1 MDPVERVYSLLL
13 GLIRPLLPLA
23 RSLPPKVADAIEGR
37 RLASS
42 QARAWA
48 MRERRPEVPLLWLH
62 AASAGELAG
71 ALPVI
76 RLLRQQYPELQLAIT
91 VSSPSGLPLARSIEP
106 DFAGYAPLD
115 TPAESTAMLES
126 LRPDALVFVKLDVW
140 PGLSHSATQ
149 AGVPLGMIN
158 GTVRPD
164 SSRLRSPTRHFLRS
178 TYARLDSV
186 GVVGEPDAAALE
198 TLGVDPNRIRIT
210 GDAAFDQALATADAG
225 RSSGVAVLPAR
236 SPGRVRLVGGSTWP
250 PDEDVLLEVAREIG
264 SRLDLVLVPHE
275 PSPEAVERIAERC
288 RGAWGLD
295 PRILSEL
302 SAAPDGSEHRTA
314 SVQRDGD
321 APVPLVV
328 DSVGLLAGLYLEA
341 DLALVGGA
349 FDATGLHSVIEP
361 AAAGIPVL
369 FGPVYDRREAED
381 LLARSAAVVVTPRDA
396 VDRIRELI
404 DDPDRMEKMGLA
416 ARAYAEEAGDAA
428 AESARLISELID
440 IGLSRRRPD
449 SG

>member
-1 MDPVERVYSLLL
+1 
-13 GLIRPLLPLA
+13 
-23 RSLPPKVADAIEGR
+23 
-37 RLASS
+37 
-42 QARAWA
+42 
-48 MRERRPEVPLLWLH
+48 
-62 AASAGELAG
+62 
-71 ALPVI
+71 
-76 RLLRQQYPELQLAIT
+76 
-91 VSSPSGLPLARSIEP
+91 
-106 DFAGYAPLD
+106 
-115 TPAESTAMLES
+115 
-126 LRPDALVFVKLDVW
+126 
-140 PGLSHSATQ
+140 
-149 AGVPLGMIN
+149 
-158 GTVRPD
+158 
-164 SSRLRSPTRHFLRS
+164 
-178 TYARLDSV
+178 LDSV

-198 TLGVDPNRIRIT
+198 VLGVDPNRIRIT

-264 SRLDLVLVPHE
+264 PQLDLVLVPHE

-288 RGAWGLD
+288 RAAWGLD
-295 PRILSEL
+295 PLILSEL

-314 SVQRDGD
+314 SAQRDGD
-321 APVPLVV
+321 VPVPLVV

-381 LLARSAAVVVTPRDA
+381 LLARNAAVVVTPRDA

-404 DDPDRMEKMGLA
+404 DNPDRMEKMGLA
-416 ARAYAEEAGDAA
+416 ARAYAEEAGNAA
-428 AESARLISELID
+428 AESARLVSELIE
-440 IGLSRRRPD
+440 IGLSRRHPD